1 MIIYDHFLTFDLE
14 VEMMWKE
21 RWTLPKL
28 LWIVVWT
35 ASSPRMWPALICC
48 SGPIPHPTHS
58 DRSSM
63 SRFFSN
69 KYWRNSLQIMGS
81 DSLLLNFCI
90 HLKAIKNSRS
100 IAQLDRLILSALDMV
115 SHRRNGRRHPR
126 CSHHPHASDLGFV
139 WKMRV
144 TLIIYSRACVL
155 TVWLS
160 PNSSMG
166 HASSGLHP
174 IRTTWSHARKSRI
187 PTCCSWPCRSKLDT

>member
-1 MIIYDHFLTFDLE
+1 MITFLHLT
-14 VEMMWKE
+14 WRS
-21 RWTLPKL
+21 RWCGKKGGRYQ
-28 LWIVVWT
+28 
-35 ASSPRMWPALICC
+35 SC
-48 SGPIPHPTHS
+48 SGSWYEQFLILECGQPWYAVQARYLTPLIQIGAVC
-58 DRSSM
+58 RV
-63 SRFFSN
+63 FFSN

-187 PTCCSWPCRSKLDT
+187 PTCCSWPCKSKLDT